1 MKEDEESGI
10 AEINAALRERLL
22 RRMNRPGNYPTTVE
36 GLTLIRR
43 DGGDC
48 GGRCFERPLAAL
60 VVQGRKHSV
69 FGDGD
74 YYYGEN
80 QCLVAGVDMPSQF
93 NAVDATPERPFLSLC
108 IYLDQRM
115 ISELSM
121 EMARAGLP
129 DSVECGG
136 VAVADAGP
144 DLMGGMLRLV
154 ELLDKE
160 EQVPFRAP
168 LIMRDLHYLLLTGP
182 QGAVLRKLNTLG
194 TRNNQV
200 VQAISWLKKNIE
212 KPLRVE
218 ELARRVHM
226 STSSL
231 HRHFKAVTGFSPL
244 QYHKQ
249 LRLYEAQRLMLA
261 ENERAAS
268 AAMAVGYES
277 VTQFNREYKR
287 LFGEPPHRDMIRR
300 RERLL

>member
-1 MKEDEESGI
+1 M
-10 AEINAALRERLL
+10 
-22 RRMNRPGNYPTTVE
+22 
-36 GLTLIRR
+36 LIRR

-121 EMARAGLP
+121 GNGARGLP

-154 ELLDKE
+154 DLLDKE
-160 EQVPFRAP
+160 EQFPFRAP

-182 QGAVLRKLNTLG
+182 AGG
-194 TRNNQV
+194 
-200 VQAISWLKKNIE
+200 
-212 KPLRVE
+212 
-218 ELARRVHM
+218 
-226 STSSL
+226 
-231 HRHFKAVTGFSPL
+231 
-244 QYHKQ
+244 
-249 LRLYEAQRLMLA
+249 
-261 ENERAAS
+261 RAAQ
-268 AAMAVGYES
+268 AEHPGA
-277 VTQFNREYKR
+277 RETTRWYR
-287 LFGEPPHRDMIRR
+287 PSPG
-300 RERLL
+300 